1 METIPFLEYSLYQMF
16 HMFIFWSFI
25 GWCIEVCDMTL
36 ETGEYQNRGFL
47 NMPICPIYGFG
58 VLMVVIFFRPI
69 AHTFVPLFLATM
81 ILCTAFELLIG
92 LGMEKLFG
100 ARWWDY
106 SNKKF
111 NYRGYICPEISIL
124 WGLGC
129 VIVVRIV
136 HPMVE
141 KVVDLI
147 PVKMGLALIVVWSVL
162 IVIDLISSI
171 CAVNKLNN
179 RLKQID
185 EISKVM
191 LLSAVKIGE
200 NLAEKT
206 LDTKEKYDKLVE
218 SAEAKTQVL
227 KEKYDKFAE
236 NNSAKNQERSQ
247 EWQEW
252 KEKHY
257 VDWKERYYKYFPRR
271 KDKSRYE
278 EIEQEYGRIVETED
292 FKPSDWR
299 EKFEK
304 LVDTRDR
311 SIERLLK
318 AFPQLRSI
326 SYSEAMDALK
336 MRWNE
341 LSHRKKDTEISG
353 EDTEYNSDEAGE
365 SAEL

>member
-69 AHTFVPLFLATM
+69 SHTFFPLFLSTM
-81 ILCTAFELLIG
+81 TLCTVFELLVGI
-92 LGMEKLFG
+92 GMEKMFG

-106 SNKKF
+106 SGKKF
-111 NYRGYICPEISIL
+111 NYKGYICPEISIL

-147 PVKMGLALIVVWSVL
+147 PIKMGLGLICLWSVL

-206 LDTKEKYDKLVE
+206 LETKEKYDKIVE
-218 SAEAKTQVL
+218 SADAKT
-227 KEKYDKFAE
+227 
-236 NNSAKNQERSQ
+236 
-247 EWQEW
+247 QEW
-252 KEKHY
+252 KEK
-257 VDWKERYYKYFPRR
+257 YYRYFPHR
-271 KDKSRYE
+271 KDKQKID
-278 EIEQEYGRIVETED
+278 EIEREYGQIVNAED
-292 FKPSDWR
+292 FKISDWR
-299 EKFEK
+299 ERFEN
-304 LVDTRDR
+304 LVETKDS

-326 SYSEAMDALK
+326 SYSEAMEALK
-336 MRWNE
+336 MRWAE
-341 LSHRKKDTEISG
+341 MSHKRKSKGGDDTGSSE
-353 EDTEYNSDEAGE
+353 EDDEDGFPH
-365 SAEL
+365 SA

>member
-25 GWCIEVCDMTL
+25 GWCIEVCYMTL

-58 VLMVVIFFRPI
+58 VLMVVIFFRPLE
-69 AHTFVPLFLATM
+69 HTFFPLLIVTS
-81 ILCTAFELLIG
+81 ILCTTFELLVG
-92 LGMEKLFG
+92 LGMEKMFG

-106 SNKKF
+106 SHEKF
-111 NYRGYICPEISIL
+111 NFRGYICPKVSIL

-136 HPMVE
+136 HPVVE
-141 KVVDLI
+141 NVVDRI
-147 PVKMGLALIVVWSVL
+147 PIKMGLGLIWLWSVL

-185 EISKVM
+185 KISKLM
-191 LLSAVKIGE
+191 LLAAVKIGG

-206 LDTKEKYDKLVE
+206 LETKGVYDKLAE
-218 SAEAKTQVL
+218 SAGAKTQ
-227 KEKYDKFAE
+227 EW
-236 NNSAKNQERSQ
+236 NQ

-252 KEKHY
+252 KERHY
-257 VDWKERYYKYFPRR
+257 SDWEEKYYKYFPHR
-271 KDKSRYE
+271 KDRE
-278 EIEQEYGRIVETED
+278 NFDEIEKEYGKIVESDD
-292 FKPSDWR
+292 FKISVLR
-299 EKFEK
+299 EDFEK
-304 LVDTRDR
+304 LVDTKDS

-318 AFPQLRSI
+318 AFPQLKSV

-336 MRWNE
+336 IRWKE
-341 LSHRKKDTEISG
+341 LSRRRRGRSGKNENTEEPDG
-353 EDTEYNSDEAGE
+353 E
-365 SAEL
+365 

>member
-69 AHTFVPLFLATM
+69 SHTFFPLFLSTM
-81 ILCTAFELLIG
+81 FLCTAFELLVGI
-92 LGMEKLFG
+92 GMEKMFG

-111 NYRGYICPEISIL
+111 NYKGYICPEISIL

-141 KVVDLI
+141 IVVDKI
-147 PVKMGLALIVVWSVL
+147 PVKMGLGLILLWSVL

-185 EISKVM
+185 KISKLM
-191 LLSAVKIGE
+191 LLAAVKIGG

-206 LDTKEKYDKLVE
+206 LETKGVYDKIAE
-218 SAEAKTQVL
+218 SADAKTQ
-227 KEKYDKFAE
+227 EW
-236 NNSAKNQERSQ
+236 NQE
-247 EWQEW
+247 W
-252 KEKHY
+252 H
-257 VDWKERYYKYFPRR
+257 DWKERRYSDWEEKYYKYFPHR
-271 KDKSRYE
+271 KDRQKID
-278 EIEQEYGRIVETED
+278 EIEKEYGKIVESED
-292 FKPSDWR
+292 FKISALR
-299 EKFEK
+299 EDFEK
-304 LVDTRDR
+304 LVDTKDS

-318 AFPQLRSI
+318 AFPQLRSV

-336 MRWNE
+336 LRWKE
-341 LSHRKKDTEISG
+341 ISHRRKSRG
-353 EDTEYNSDEAGE
+353 EDEEDTPNTSEE
-365 SAEL
+365 

>member
-25 GWCIEVCDMTL
+25 GWCIEVCYMTL

-58 VLMVVIFFRPI
+58 VLMVVIFFRPLE
-69 AHTFVPLFLATM
+69 HTFFPLLIVTS
-81 ILCTAFELLIG
+81 ILCTTFELLVG
-92 LGMEKLFG
+92 LGMEKMFG

-106 SNKKF
+106 SHEKF
-111 NYRGYICPEISIL
+111 NFRGYICPKVSIL

-136 HPMVE
+136 HPVVE
-141 KVVDLI
+141 NVVDRI
-147 PVKMGLALIVVWSVL
+147 PIKMGLGLIWLWSVL

-185 EISKVM
+185 KISKLM
-191 LLSAVKIGE
+191 LLAAVKIGG

-206 LDTKEKYDKLVE
+206 LETKGVYDKLAE
-218 SAEAKTQVL
+218 SAGAKTQ
-227 KEKYDKFAE
+227 EW
-236 NNSAKNQERSQ
+236 NQ

-252 KEKHY
+252 KERHY
-257 VDWKERYYKYFPRR
+257 SDWEEKYYKYFPHR
-271 KDKSRYE
+271 KDRE
-278 EIEQEYGRIVETED
+278 NFDEIEKEYGKIVESDD
-292 FKPSDWR
+292 FKISVLR
-299 EKFEK
+299 EDFEK
-304 LVDTRDR
+304 LVDTKDS

-318 AFPQLRSI
+318 AFPQLKSV

-336 MRWNE
+336 IRWKE
-341 LSHRKKDTEISG
+341 LSRRRKGRGGKNENTEEPDG
-353 EDTEYNSDEAGE
+353 E
-365 SAEL
+365 

>member
-69 AHTFVPLFLATM
+69 EHTFLLLFFASMT
-81 ILCTAFELLIG
+81 LCTVFELLIG
-92 LGMEKLFG
+92 LGMEKLFS

-106 SNKKF
+106 SDKKF
-111 NYRGYICPEISIL
+111 NFKGYICPEISIL

-141 KVVDLI
+141 KVVDRI
-147 PVKMGLALIVVWSVL
+147 PVNLGLALIVIWSVL

-185 EISKVM
+185 EISKIM

-200 NLAEKT
+200 NLSHET
-206 LDTKEKYDKLVE
+206 LEV
-218 SAEAKTQVL
+218 
-227 KEKYDKFAE
+227 KEKYDKFIEAKDAKTQALKQRYE
-236 NNSAKNQERSQ
+236 KVVSAADFKIGE
-247 EWQEW
+247 
-252 KEKHY
+252 
-257 VDWKERYYKYFPRR
+257 WKERY
-271 KDKSRYE
+271 E
-278 EIEQEYGRIVETED
+278 G
-292 FKPSDWR
+292 
-299 EKFEK
+299 
-304 LVDTRDR
+304 LVNLRDR
-311 SIERLLK
+311 SVERLLK
-318 AFPQLRSI
+318 AFPHMRSI
-326 SYSEAMDALK
+326 SYSESMEALRK
-336 MRWNE
+336 RLNNRIS
-341 LSHRKKDTEISG
+341 LSRARDGKHDDDG
-353 EDTEYNSDEAGE
+353 SDDSPNAE
-365 SAEL
+365 SPPT